1 MSFTPIETQEAFDAA
16 IRDRIARERA
26 KFADYDELKA
36 KAERFDEAEEAR
48 KSDLERANE
57 RIAELEGA
65 ARDREEAD
73 RLSAL
78 RSKVS
83 SETGVPADLISG
95 TDEDSMR
102 ESAAAIAAFAKA
114 TVPAAPNLGEAGR
127 FAGDERPSG
136 LGGDGYVRDLDRA
149 FFGEEVE

>member
-16 IRDRIARERA
+16 IKDRIARERA

-36 KAERFDEAEEAR
+36 KADELDGIKAAQ
-48 KSDLERANE
+48 KSDLDRANE

-78 RSKVS
+78 RARVS
-83 SETGVPADLISG
+83 GETGVPADLIFG
-95 TDEDSMR
+95 ADEDSMR
-102 ESAAAIAAFAKA
+102 ESAAAIAAYAKA
-114 TVPAAPNLGEAGR
+114 IVPAAPPLDEAGR
-127 FAGDERPSG
+127 FAGEGRSSG
-136 LGGDGYVRDLDRA
+136 GAGAEGYLRDLDRA
-149 FFGEEVE
+149 LQGESD